1 MVQRYIHVHRVP
13 KTTHLIFG
21 HNFWRTYTDCE
32 NLWAP
37 AHCPISDAV
46 GLSSKISVVIFSF
59 RILYRRTFSE
69 IMVKTR
75 ERLVSVTECVHVDR
89 VQ

>member
-1 MVQRYIHVHRVP
+1 MVQRYVQYTVSQ